1 MFPPIKTPVFF
12 FNRSTASNTPPLLNP
27 IRLIMAESSFK
38 RNNRFLGYRLGLW
51 RKRTYF
57 YKTKTKIGQS
67 LYKWRLYQIQLQVLL
82 DFLNF
87 NPNTSVSN
95 RLSLMP

>member
-1 MFPPIKTPVFF
+1 
-12 FNRSTASNTPPLLNP
+12 LN

-38 RNNRFLGYRLGLW
+38 RNNRFFGLPSW
-51 RKRTYF
+51 PFGKRTYF
-57 YKTKTKIGQS
+57 YKTKTKIGQFF
-67 LYKWRLYQIQLQVLL
+67 IQNSVFIKSMQVLL